1 MNVLFV
7 HRQGPQSQVM
17 IHCDRCHTT
26 WSADPDIEDA
36 VGNKVLDALDHGCR
50 PDPPRSEREASSPYG
65 ISPQALRI
73 ARDGLVA
80 PYSPGV
86 IVGDTA
92 DEQRDNA
99 YAAYERDESEPG
111 AQSGHEQGMG

>member
-36 VGNKVLDALDHGCR
+36 VGNTLLDALDHDCR
-50 PDPPRSEREASSPYG
+50 PDTPRSEREASSPYG

-73 ARDGLVA
+73 ARDGQVA
-80 PYSPGV
+80 PYSPDALLRRGLAGV
-86 IVGDTA
+86 REAIVMARG
-92 DEQRDNA
+92 
-99 YAAYERDESEPG
+99 SG